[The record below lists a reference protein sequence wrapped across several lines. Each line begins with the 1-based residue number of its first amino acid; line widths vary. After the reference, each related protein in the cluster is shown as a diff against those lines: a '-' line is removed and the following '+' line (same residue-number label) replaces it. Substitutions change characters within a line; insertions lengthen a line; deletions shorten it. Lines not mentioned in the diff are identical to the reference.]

1 MSKRMETKLPIVG
14 IIQFRMWWQWLY
26 LSRARLWECCLG
38 VEEKCEKLDCCL
50 LFVISPFKLY
60 LQRVRVENWC
70 QNSHLVN
77 VDCTIWKALSHPN
90 FQGRHSKMDFEPT
103 NHCNFKPLRNT
114 HGHWMWLARS
124 PQKRK
129 ILTKNWRGRQKWPWS
144 FNPTDIFSLFLSNPF
159 KAFLYLT
166 PNDPHS
172 QFLQRCFHL
181 LKFKFIWLHFWV
193 LYKKLKVLDQSRST
207 AGKA

>member
-14 IIQFRMWWQWLY
+14 IRQFRMRWQCLY

-60 LQRVRVENWC
+60 LQRGRVENWC

-77 VDCTIWKALSHPN
+77 VDCTFWKALSHPN
-90 FQGRHSKMDFEPT
+90 FQGRHSTMDFEPT
-103 NHCNFKPLRNT
+103 NYCNFKPLRNT

-129 ILTKNWRGRQKWPWS
+129 VLTWTGEADKSDHDHSTPLTFSRY
-144 FNPTDIFSLFLSNPF
+144 FFPTHLRLSYTSPQMTPTHSSCRDVSIF
-159 KAFLYLT
+159 
-166 PNDPHS
+166 
-172 QFLQRCFHL
+172 
-181 LKFKFIWLHFWV
+181 
-193 LYKKLKVLDQSRST
+193 
-207 AGKA
+207 